1 MVNVQQIYA
10 SLLNGEAMR
19 TLLIKL
25 ESNACEELPRNTSA
39 NCSRDGHRINEN
51 MQKWLL
57 RAVQCIPNVCQCKSG
72 YVRHLGNCIAR
83 SSCPVY
89 VIHNQLRGQ

>member
-1 MVNVQQIYA
+1 
-10 SLLNGEAMR
+10 MR
-19 TLLIKL
+19 TLQIKL
-25 ESNACEELPRNTSA
+25 ESNACEEPPRNTNE
-39 NCSRDGHRINEN
+39 NCSRDECTMSEN

-72 YVRHLGNCIAR
+72 YVRHLGSCIAR

-89 VIHNQLRGQ
+89 VIHKQLRAQQTKSEDSDGGYG